1 MLADAN
7 GENPREFITTGP
19 LEFVGSPVW
28 STDGKRVI
36 YRRLGVAEGLVVGTI
51 ESRGLDDESSIVLV
65 RGDSMAEQALIWFRD
80 FIMVG
85 DRLVFVKDEPAPRQR
100 DGNLWEI
107 DLDPV
112 SGQPKGEARRLTD
125 WVGFK
130 IVGLSAT
137 ADGSRLA
144 FANIR
149 SQDDVFVGELL
160 DGGRLLGTPL
170 RLTLD
175 DRDDVPEGW
184 TPDGRAVVFQSDR
197 SGTPDLFVQGL
208 DERTARE
215 LAAGAG
221 AQMESHVSPDD
232 RWLLYWELEDESGRW
247 TAPRRLLRI
256 PVDGGPTEIVHESP
270 AFAALD
276 CATNPEGSCL
286 LYEVLG
292 SFKAVSRLDPVA
304 GKQEELHRG
313 PLDLT
318 NIPVVALSPDGSTL
332 AMVRYNAGGQSIR
345 LQNALTGEVVR
356 EIQVD
361 VLPGLEFTD
370 IEWSPDGNG
379 FFLSGEFPRGAAIVR
394 VDMQGEAQVLL
405 EDDTGNYWTVS
416 PSPDGR
422 FLAFGKSTQDANG
435 WMVEGF

>member
-7 GENPREFITTGP
+7 GENPREFITAAP
-19 LEFVGSPVW
+19 FELVGSPMW

-36 YRRLGVAEGLVVGTI
+36 YRRLGVAEGMAVGVI
-51 ESRGLDDESSIVLV
+51 ESRGLDDESSIELV
-65 RGDSMAEQALIWFRD
+65 RGDSAADQGLIWTRN
-80 FIMVG
+80 FIMIG
-85 DRLVFVKDEPAPRQR
+85 DRLVFAKDEPAPRQR

-112 SGQPKGEARRLTD
+112 SGQPKGKARRLTD
-125 WVGFK
+125 WAGFE
-130 IVGLSAT
+130 IIGLSAT
-137 ADGSRLA
+137 ADGSRLT

-160 DGGRLLGTPL
+160 DGGRLLGNPL

-175 DRDDVPEGW
+175 DRDDLPEGW
-184 TPDGRAVVFQSDR
+184 TRDGQAVVFQSDR
-197 SGTPDLFVQGL
+197 SGTPDLFAQGL
-208 DERTARE
+208 DERIARE

-221 AQMESHVSPDD
+221 AQMESHLSPDG
-232 RWLLYWELEDESGRW
+232 RWLLYWELEHEAGRW

-256 PVDGGPTEIVHESP
+256 PVDGGPTELVHESP
-270 AFAALD
+270 AFASLD
-276 CATNPEGSCL
+276 CATDPEGSCL
-286 LYEVLG
+286 LFEVLG
-292 SFKAVSRLDPVA
+292 FVTTVSRLDPVA

-318 NIPVVALSPDGSTL
+318 YIPVAALSPDGSTL
-332 AMVRYNAGGQSIR
+332 AMVRHDEGRSIR
-345 LQNALTGEVVR
+345 LQDALTGEVVR

-361 VLPGLEFTD
+361 VLPGLELDD

-379 FFLSGEFPRGAAIVR
+379 FFLAGEFPRGAAIVR
-394 VDMQGEAQVLL
+394 VDMQGEAEVLL
-405 EDDTGNYWTVS
+405 EDDTGSYWSVN

-422 FLAFGKSTQDANG
+422 YLAFGKSTLDANG
-435 WMVEGF
+435 WMVDGF